1 MAPGMSLRRWSS
13 PRRRSRTAACP
24 RACASPPTPAPQAS
38 RQSATRNRWS
48 GQGRWHKPK
57 KDLTPRFPIFYV
69 YLQLVL
75 QMKDMIRMAFNP
87 NRSSTSMSSGLCK
100 KIRGVKSFFTLC
112 HYLCYKYLDTLVLV
126 INQDKQYQGIAG
138 TSLDF
143 GLW

>member
-1 MAPGMSLRRWSS
+1 MSLRRWSS

-57 KDLTPRFPIFYV
+57 KDLTPRFPIFSV

-100 KIRGVKSFFTLC
+100 KRLDLIHGATHLQRKCKIRGVKSFFTLC
-112 HYLCYKYLDTLVLV
+112 HYLCYKYLDTLVLPSGV
-126 INQDKQYQGIAG
+126 
-138 TSLDF
+138 L
-143 GLW
+143 LL